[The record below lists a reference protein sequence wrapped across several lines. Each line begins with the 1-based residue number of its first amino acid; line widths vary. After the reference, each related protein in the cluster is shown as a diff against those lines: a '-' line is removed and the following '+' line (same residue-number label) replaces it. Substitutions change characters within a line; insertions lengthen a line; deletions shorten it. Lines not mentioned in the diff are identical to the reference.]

1 MSKFCPLPFSHM
13 AIRPNGRVFPCCIF
27 RWDDV
32 PEDLHLD
39 HPDVFNHPFLQN
51 IREQMKRGEIVDGCK
66 TCHLNEEKS
75 GSSMRT
81 FVLEHMHKAD
91 MPSEPTDHPKIT
103 YLDLALSNACNNK
116 CRMCNAELSTS
127 WYSDWK
133 ALGGSIPKGLLQKSQ
148 NNLDKIDFGNL
159 RFLKLI
165 GGEPLMEQAKFID
178 ILSKC
183 DRKKLAILLTTN
195 TTLTPNDE
203 LFKLM
208 KECDSLKVNLSID
221 ATETLNDFLRKGSKW
236 EKTVEVID
244 WFYKNF
250 NKKDTN
256 VAAVVSIY
264 NVNCLDKLYQF
275 LQDKFSGI
283 SLTYIMI
290 DGPDWMSPKH
300 LPENVKSIILQKIDN
315 WQKEKDAPIWNVLKS
330 ELSKNGDF
338 REFMR
343 KDKQLN
349 DLRNEFWGD
358 HNKELYE
365 MVKHFYE

>member
-13 AIRPNGRVFPCCIF
+13 AIRPNGQVYPCCSF
-27 RWDDV
+27 RWDGV
-32 PEDLHLD
+32 PEDLNLD

-51 IREQMKRGEIVDGCK
+51 IREQMKRGELVDGCK
-66 TCHLNEEKS
+66 NCYNSEEKT

-81 FVLEHMHKAD
+81 FVLQHMDKCG
-91 MPSEPTDHPKIT
+91 MPSEPTDDIKIT

-116 CRMCNAELSTS
+116 CRMCNADLSTS

-133 ALGGSIPKGLLQKSQ
+133 ALGRTIPKGLLQRPQ
-148 NNLDKIDFGNL
+148 NNLENL
-159 RFLKLI
+159 DLSNLQFLKLI
-165 GGEPLMEQAKFID
+165 GGEPLMEQPKFID
-178 ILSKC
+178 VLSKC
-183 DRKKLAILLTTN
+183 DRKNLAILLTTN
-195 TTLTPNDE
+195 ATLIPNEE
-203 LFKLM
+203 LFALM
-208 KECDSLKVNLSID
+208 KECKMLKVNLSID
-221 ATETLNDFLRKGSKW
+221 ATESLNDFLRKGSKW

-250 NKKDTN
+250 AIRDVN
-256 VAAVVSIY
+256 VFAVVSIY
-264 NVNCLDKLYQF
+264 NVNCLDKLYHF
-275 LQDKFSGI
+275 LQDKFPGI
-283 SLTYIMI
+283 SLTYQMV

-300 LPENVKSIILQKIDN
+300 LPEDIKSIILKKIDL
-315 WQKEKDAPIWNVLKS
+315 WQQEKDITVWNLLRE

-338 REFMR
+338 REFIR
-343 KDKQLN
+343 QDKKLN